1 MLKNG
6 LLGSFFISHSNTLSI
21 ISDYHKHA
29 EYIVDTLKMC
39 AQCYSK
45 ANHQPNTIQYTT
57 EALQYDRTDTI
68 ALMCRAKAFEKDG

>member
-1 MLKNG
+1 MVYSVRSSSAIEAFHQPFLV
-6 LLGSFFISHSNTLSI
+6 
-21 ISDYHKHA
+21 SDYHKHA
-29 EYIVDTLKMC
+29 EHIVDTLKMC

-45 ANHQPNTIQYTT
+45 ANHQPNTVQYAS